1 LISISCSGQDIV
13 IPDYKGENESFSKL
27 KDKIIRKEIATFT
40 IAGAKE
46 NNLSLKLKQL
56 PLKKFGDNYSTFEKD
71 SIVIKLTVGQFIK
84 ANHKIKYIGGEVVKI
99 DNKPIWG
106 TDGELPKEQI
116 NSIYVR
122 IGKDTVIIPK
132 SAYQDLFEPSLKWK
146 EANKTKG
153 HLWVY
158 YSKDHKRFYI
168 AMSNSDGA
176 GFYEATLIIKD
187 KKYCGRV
194 LDTGF

>member
-1 LISISCSGQDIV
+1 MSCSGQDIV
-13 IPDYKGENESFSKL
+13 IRDSKGESENFSKL
-27 KDKIIRKEIATFT
+27 KDKIIRQEIATFT

-46 NNLSLKLKQL
+46 NNLQLKLRQL
-56 PLKKFGDNYSTFEKD
+56 PLKKYGDDYSTFEKD
-71 SIVIKLTVGQFIK
+71 SIIIKLTVGQFIK
-84 ANHKIKYIGGEVVKI
+84 ANHKIKYIGGEAVKI

-146 EANKTKG
+146 EANEIKG

-158 YSKDHKRFYI
+158 YSKGQKRFYI

-176 GFYEATLIIKD
+176 GFYEATLIIKN
-187 KKYCGRV
+187 KKYYGRV
-194 LDTGF
+194 LNTGF